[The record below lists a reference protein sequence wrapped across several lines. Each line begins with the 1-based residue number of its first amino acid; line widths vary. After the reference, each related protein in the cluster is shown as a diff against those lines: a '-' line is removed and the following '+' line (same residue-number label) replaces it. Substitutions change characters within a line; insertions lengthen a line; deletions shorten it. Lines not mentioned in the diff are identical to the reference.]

1 MGKTFKKVLIISL
14 SVTAVLAIVLGIHIY
29 MVTKPR
35 IDEKTLSM
43 ARMDMASDINQ
54 QDAEKIASWLYR
66 QAGVAHVLC
75 NAESNTVVFTFYPA
89 KASANDITA
98 AFNQSFPYKA
108 SRYMPDPKA
117 MQSGCPVSVNTFS
130 GKVSSLFKS
139 II

>member
-75 NAESNTVVFTFYPA
+75 NAESNTVVF
-89 KASANDITA
+89 N
-98 AFNQSFPYKA
+98 
-108 SRYMPDPKA
+108 
-117 MQSGCPVSVNTFS
+117 
-130 GKVSSLFKS
+130 L
-139 II
+139 